1 MQDAPS
7 SSPRIDALI
16 NSIRELRDQVV
27 NHDVCARLTTI
38 EHLRTFMEH
47 HVFAVWD
54 FMSLLKV
61 LQARLTC
68 VTVPW
73 TPSPESLSRRLINEI
88 VLEEESDEVSAG
100 EYLSHFE
107 MYRRAMQQCG
117 ADTSIIDGFVSEVR
131 RGATLDA
138 ALHAAGTSKAAADF
152 VRTTWRFVESGSTH
166 TIAAAFT
173 FGREDLIPD
182 MFRSLVR
189 ELAKQ
194 YPEQLSLFRDYIERH
209 INLDEEHH
217 APMARKMIVALCQD
231 DPEKWRECES
241 AARDA
246 LEARVSLWD
255 SVRQNLVSGANPS
268 STMKIPATP
277 AETPMF
283 PPGPSSV

>member
-1 MQDAPS
+1 MHDTPN

-16 NSIRELRDQVV
+16 DSISELRDQVV

-54 FMSLLKV
+54 FMSLLKA

-68 VTVPW
+68 VTLPW
-73 TPSPESLSRRLINEI
+73 TPSPEPLSRRLINEI

-107 MYRRAMQQCG
+107 MYRQAMRQCG
-117 ADTSIIDGFVSEVR
+117 ANTSIIDDLVSEIR
-131 RGATLDA
+131 SGTTLDA
-138 ALHAAGTSKAAADF
+138 ALDAANTPKAAADF

-194 YPEQLSLFRDYIERH
+194 YPEQLSLFRDYLERH
-209 INLDEEHH
+209 IDLDEEHH
-217 APMARKMIVALCQD
+217 GPMARKMIVALCED
-231 DPEKWRECES
+231 DPEKWRECEA
-241 AARDA
+241 AARVA

-255 SVRQNLVSGANPS
+255 SVRQSLVSGTNRS

-277 AETPMF
+277 A
-283 PPGPSSV
+283 